1 MSSNLAFRPSRRVL
15 TRAAVVAAVLP
26 VVALSAC
33 SRAGTNTASASAA
46 PSELTF
52 GTQAG
57 PPSLNPA
64 VGDPAYGATYQWAYD
79 PLVVMQPDGTFAPGL
94 AVKFGYVAGSSNK
107 VYEMT
112 LRKGVKFSD
121 GETLDAKAVKTYLDY
136 LRAQKTGSLAPLLAN
151 VTTIDATGPMTVRIT
166 LKSSD
171 PSLTFN
177 FAQAF
182 GLGNIAS
189 PKAVA
194 NPSTLDKS
202 TAGAGP
208 YMLDAAQTVSGDHY
222 TFVPNPNY
230 WNKDRQH
237 WKKVTLRVIA
247 NPSSMIQSM
256 RSGQVQAAL
265 GDPTTLSAA
274 KSAGLNVIAPPQA
287 MSGLNLLDRSGTIS
301 KPVGDVRVRQALN
314 YAVDRK
320 AIAKALYGDEALAL
334 SQYSLTG
341 QAAYDTALNERY
353 PYDVAKAKQLLAE
366 AGYPNGIT
374 LESIDTTV
382 AGLNKLM
389 QAISG
394 QLSAA
399 GVTLKITT
407 KPGVND
413 YVIGMLSTKYPTAV
427 MGYGLANMASLYA
440 GFINPAGPF
449 NPFHYKDAELDKLY
463 AQYYAADEEQ
473 GAALQQQINA
483 RLVEQAWSVPVVGA
497 PLSYY
502 TTKGITGLDATSG
515 NSGVP
520 WLTEIRP
527 AG

>member
-1 MSSNLAFRPSRRVL
+1 M
-15 TRAAVVAAVLP
+15 
-26 VVALSAC
+26 ALSAC

-112 LRKGVKFSD
+112 LRDGVKFSD

-237 WKKVTLRVIA
+237 WKR
-247 NPSSMIQSM
+247 
-256 RSGQVQAAL
+256 
-265 GDPTTLSAA
+265 
-274 KSAGLNVIAPPQA
+274 
-287 MSGLNLLDRSGTIS
+287 
-301 KPVGDVRVRQALN
+301 
-314 YAVDRK
+314 
-320 AIAKALYGDEALAL
+320 
-334 SQYSLTG
+334 
-341 QAAYDTALNERY
+341 
-353 PYDVAKAKQLLAE
+353 
-366 AGYPNGIT
+366 
-374 LESIDTTV
+374 
-382 AGLNKLM
+382 
-389 QAISG
+389 
-394 QLSAA
+394 
-399 GVTLKITT
+399 
-407 KPGVND
+407 
-413 YVIGMLSTKYPTAV
+413 
-427 MGYGLANMASLYA
+427 
-440 GFINPAGPF
+440 
-449 NPFHYKDAELDKLY
+449 
-463 AQYYAADEEQ
+463 
-473 GAALQQQINA
+473 
-483 RLVEQAWSVPVVGA
+483 
-497 PLSYY
+497 
-502 TTKGITGLDATSG
+502 
-515 NSGVP
+515 
-520 WLTEIRP
+520 
-527 AG
+527 